1 MVNRRANVGGVPRNR
16 RTGEDNRDIEAAY
29 SDSYRRI
36 VAVIR
41 QIPRGKVMTYGQV
54 AEDANLGRAARLVGY
69 ALHALWRTVPWQR
82 VLGMR
87 GRGIAKVSIKDPI
100 FGTEQRL
107 RLEKEGVRFSTSGG
121 VDLSE
126 FGFRLPK
133 KRVKR

>member
-1 MVNRRANVGGVPRNR
+1 MTKRCAKVCRVPRNR
-16 RTGEDNRDIEAAY
+16 KTGEDNREIEAAY

-69 ALHALWRTVPWQR
+69 ALHALWRTLPWQR

-87 GRGIAKVSIKDPI
+87 GRGIAKVSIKDPM

-107 RLEKEGVRFSTSGG
+107 RLEKEGVRFSQSGG
-121 VDLSE
+121 VDLAE
-126 FGFRLPK
+126 FGFRLK
-133 KRVKR
+133 KRLK